1 MRRVTLSI
9 SCAQPALI
17 GAPGRHKPAAS
28 ANNAQLQPAS
38 VWHTREHGQR
48 QNINVPLALQAPSRR
63 DSVPKKTSPFE
74 GNGCTDM
81 THRMN
86 LSTASPTTVK
96 SNSSE
101 EDYRSRL
108 TWGEDVAIGS
118 YLAVVGLLAIAGNS
132 FVLAVWFKRRR
143 SMKAPELFAVNLAVV
158 DLLIALCCNSFQVT
172 SRLDVSVVVADGG
185 VKFCLVVSDA
195 GIAASFNHGWMLGNP
210 GCQGYAFL
218 RTHLGTTNILTIIAH
233 ALARYIKVCHTK
245 HSDEV
250 NFTNVR
256 RTLAAVWTIA
266 LFWSTAPLYGWG
278 AYSTEPS
285 HITCGLDVDQVSSSA
300 ANQSYVFFL
309 VLVFIVAP
317 VGAIA
322 FSYIKIIQKVRGSHR
337 RTFGRG
343 RRVARKAQLERKL
356 SKTAIMVGL
365 GFLMAWTPYA
375 ILGLWCCFAEPGRSS
390 PLFTAVPALFVRTAG
405 VYNPIIYL
413 LLNDTFRMEAYAITT
428 GTIRKKITRK
438 FSGTVVVLKLD
449 GDEPVV
455 FTSAMRRHRRKSMR
469 KVSRASKEGGT
480 GTGTT
485 TYN

>member
-1 MRRVTLSI
+1 MVY
-9 SCAQPALI
+9 
-17 GAPGRHKPAAS
+17 
-28 ANNAQLQPAS
+28 
-38 VWHTREHGQR
+38 
-48 QNINVPLALQAPSRR
+48 
-63 DSVPKKTSPFE
+63 
-74 GNGCTDM
+74 
-81 THRMN
+81 RMN
-86 LSTASPTTVK
+86 LSTASPASVK

-118 YLAVVGLLAIAGNS
+118 YIAVVGLLAIVGNS
-132 FVLAVWFKRRR
+132 FVLVVWFKRRR

-158 DLLIALCCNSFQVT
+158 DLLIALCCNSFQ
-172 SRLDVSVVVADGG
+172 
-185 VKFCLVVSDA
+185 
-195 GIAASFNHGWMLGNP
+195 IAASFNHGWMLGNA

-245 HSDEV
+245 FSDEV

-256 RTLAAVWTIA
+256 RTLAAVWTTA
-266 LFWSTAPLYGWG
+266 LFWSTAPFYGWG

-285 HITCGLDVDQVSSSA
+285 HISCGLDVDQVSSSA

-309 VLVFIVAP
+309 VLMFIVAP
-317 VGAIA
+317 VAAIA
-322 FSYIKIIQKVRGSHR
+322 FSYIKIIEKVRGSHR

-356 SKTAIMVGL
+356 TKTAIMVGL

-375 ILGLWCCFAEPGRSS
+375 ILALWCCFAEPGRSS

-405 VYNPIIYL
+405 VYNPVIYL

-438 FSGTVVVLKLD
+438 FSGTVVVLHLD
-449 GDEPVV
+449 GDDPVV